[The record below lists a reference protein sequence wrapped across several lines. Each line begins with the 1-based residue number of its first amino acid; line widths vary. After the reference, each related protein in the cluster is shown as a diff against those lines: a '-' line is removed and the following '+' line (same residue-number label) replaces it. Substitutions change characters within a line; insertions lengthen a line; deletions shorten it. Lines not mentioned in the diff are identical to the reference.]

1 MFFPYLKTP
10 LVWPSTSV
18 HNVLKSLA
26 NKLSEIAIESQN
38 PLVIMVKI
46 SVPSIPKG
54 VLGLTSYSSVHNVP
68 KSLAAKLAESAIESH
83 IGVAKTWLFLGRF
96 WPLTTISESLSGN
109 GQNWVFLPYLRTFM
123 VWPATSVHNILKSL
137 TAKLAESALESYI
150 GLGTN
155 LCGKCLKHNLRIPK
169 W

>member
-1 MFFPYLKTP
+1 M
-10 LVWPSTSV
+10 

-83 IGVAKTWLFLGRF
+83 IGVAKT
-96 WPLTTISESLSGN
+96 
-109 GQNWVFLPYLRTFM
+109 
-123 VWPATSVHNILKSL
+123 
-137 TAKLAESALESYI
+137 
-150 GLGTN
+150 
-155 LCGKCLKHNLRIPK
+155 
-169 W
+169 